1 MEGEGVYNVDYNSM
15 TLASEQLTDDS
26 TLLASA
32 SAYIDSNLS
41 GMDPRI
47 ADYIDG
53 LYNISGMASKL
64 NDYSSRT
71 TTYQSWMDDTVAR
84 IKEVDCNLAQTPE
97 TQKGPGNS
105 IDPGGNN
112 EGDHNGE
119 DDGDGNGEV
128 DTITTA
134 QGDHQGEGDGDITT
148 PGDLPPGTQ
157 GELKKILKD
166 MGFSDDEIAQ
176 ILSGEKDLTPQEM
189 EQLKGYLEELAKTN
203 PDLAKQ
209 IAGAFGLTLDALGNG
224 TGDYEGEETTINP
237 EEFDKLP
244 DDVKEDIKKIL
255 RDLGYSDEDIAAILR
270 GEKELTPQD
279 MEKIKAY
286 IDKLRGEDDDLAD
299 QLDLAFGIPN
309 PWAELPDEIKDQ
321 VKSILEQMGYT
332 PDEINDIVHGRKK
345 LTEEELDAI
354 KAYIDSIRDN
364 DPELADKLDLVFGI
378 PNLWAELA
386 DADKNLLIQF
396 LAGLGYSPEEISD
409 IVHGKR
415 QLTPEEL
422 ERLKQWLDELEK
434 TNPELAAK
442 LRKLFGLLGE
452 TGTES
457 GTSVG
462 SVGGTGTTIGEV
474 TNIETSIGGQV
485 LATEANLS
493 NINGLEAGSTSL
505 ARVAK
510 SGIKKMASKISPY
523 VGNNGEI
530 DNKTNNNAAL
540 IAAGILGGGA
550 AAGGGAVIGKK
561 LSVIRF
567 TPEDWEALGSDYQ
580 SVIQKVMK
588 RSGLTD
594 EEIEI
599 FKISKFQI
607 LASEINEHVKRI
619 EKAYEVNPQVEEDLV
634 NLYNFS
640 MFDDAHK
647 VVKYLLFIT
656 MIIDGRNLIDQYN
669 MYNVINQNFDDV
681 DDANFIYSGITM
693 DEYFYDMEDDKETQA
708 LPKLEKLGDDK
719 VVETA
724 KDKDWLQGIGINE

>member
-1 MEGEGVYNVDYNSM
+1 MEGEGVYNVDYTSM
-15 TLASEQLTDDS
+15 KLASEQLTDDS
-26 TLLASA
+26 TLLANA

-64 NDYSSRT
+64 NDYSTRT
-71 TTYQSWMDDTVAR
+71 TTYQSWMDDTVGR
-84 IKEVDCNLAQTPE
+84 IKEVDSNLAEIPE

-105 IDPGGNN
+105 VDQGGNN
-112 EGDHNGE
+112 QGDHNGDE
-119 DDGDGNGEV
+119 NGEGTGAI
-128 DTITTA
+128 DSTPGT
-134 QGDHQGEGDGDITT
+134 QGSHQGEGDGDITC

-157 GELKKILKD
+157 GELEKILKD
-166 MGFSDDEIAQ
+166 MGFSDDEIAK
-176 ILSGEKDLTPQEM
+176 ILSGERELTPQEM
-189 EQLKGYLEELAKTN
+189 EQLKAYLEELAKTN

-209 IAGAFGLTLDALGNG
+209 IAAAFGLNLDSLGDG
-224 TGDYEGEETTINP
+224 TGDHEGEETTINP

-244 DDVKEDIKKIL
+244 DDVKDDITQIL
-255 RDLGYSDEDIAAILR
+255 RDLGYSEEDIAAILR
-270 GEKELTPQD
+270 GEKELTPED

-286 IDKLRGEDDDLAD
+286 IDKLRGKDDDLAD

-309 PWAELPDEIKDQ
+309 AWAELPQEVKDQ
-321 VKSILEQMGYT
+321 IKSMLEQMGYS
-332 PDEINDIVHGRKK
+332 PEDINDIVHGRKD
-345 LTEEELDAI
+345 LTPEELEAI
-354 KAYIDSIRDN
+354 KAYIDSIRDQ

-386 DADKNLLIQF
+386 EADKNLLRQF
-396 LAGLGYSPEEISD
+396 LASLGYSPEDISA

-422 ERLKQWLDELEK
+422 EKLKQWLDELEK

-442 LRKLFGLLGE
+442 LRKLFGLLGGAGSE
-452 TGTES
+452 GGATGS
-457 GTSVG
+457 I
-462 SVGGTGTTIGEV
+462 GGAGTTIGEI
-474 TNIETSIGGQV
+474 TNIESSLGGQV
-485 LATEANLS
+485 IAAEAKLS
-493 NINGLEAGSTSL
+493 NVNGLEGGSTSL

-567 TPEDWEALGSDYQ
+567 TPEDWDALGADYQ
-580 SVIQKVMK
+580 SIIQRVMK

-619 EKAYEVNPQVEEDLV
+619 EKAYEVNPEVEEDLV

-640 MFDDAHK
+640 MFDETHK

-669 MYNVINQNFDDV
+669 MYNIINQNFDDV
-681 DDANFIYSGITM
+681 DDADFIYSGITM
-693 DEYFYDMEDDKETQA
+693 DEYFYDMEEDKATPT
-708 LPKLEKLGDDK
+708 LPKLEKLGEDK
-719 VVETA
+719 VPETA
-724 KDKDWLQGIGINE
+724 KDKEWLQGIGINE